1 MTGYALDWANLLVR
15 WFHFT
20 AGIAWIGASFYF
32 VWLDN
37 NLTRPRKAEDV
48 ANGVA
53 GELWSVHGGGFYHN
67 QKYMTGPTSEPLTLD
82 LHWFKWEAYST
93 WLSGMALLAIVYW
106 ADAGTMLVDRDVLV
120 LAPGTAIAIS
130 IAAIVAGWLVYDVLC
145 RVLEKQPLA
154 LGICVYALLIL
165 ATYGLFHVFGA
176 RAAYVHVGAIIG
188 TIMVANVFFV
198 IIPGQKKMLAEIRAG
213 KAPDP
218 RPGKLGKI
226 RSVHNTYFT
235 LPVLFIMI
243 SNHFPITYGSPY
255 GWLVLAVLSAAGV
268 LVRQFFLLTHKHRIV
283 VALPAGAAVLIGI
296 VIFALAPRSSAAPGA
311 EAATGVGGGS
321 SVAGVHYAD
330 VAPIVAARCA
340 VCHATHPTE
349 AGYASA
355 PEGVLLD
362 TPEHIAA
369 NAQRIYV
376 QAVQTHA
383 MPLGNTTGITLAE
396 RATLGRWISGGA
408 RL

>member
-1 MTGYALDWANLLVR
+1 VTGYALDWANLLVR

-321 SVAGVHYAD
+321 SVAAVHYAD

>member
-67 QKYMTGPTSEPLTLD
+67 QKYMTGPTCEPLTWD

-106 ADAGTMLVDRDVLV
+106 ADAGTMLVDRDVLA

-311 EAATGVGGGS
+311 EAATGGGGGGS
-321 SVAGVHYAD
+321 VAAVHYAD